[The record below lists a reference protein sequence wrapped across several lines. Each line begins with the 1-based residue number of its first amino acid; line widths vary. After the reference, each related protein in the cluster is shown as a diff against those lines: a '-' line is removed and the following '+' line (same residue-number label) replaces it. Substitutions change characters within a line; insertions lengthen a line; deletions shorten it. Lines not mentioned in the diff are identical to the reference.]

1 MKNKFLT
8 YLYLGTILG
17 CGGNIGI
24 APEKTTG
31 SVDTSEETI
40 ETSDSSIVDT
50 GEEQEQEQEQE
61 EQDPENLEDFIYRGP
76 HDVSTE
82 TGNLSVTDCNMNFT
96 VYSPSI
102 ENPPVVILG
111 HGFARGPGTMT
122 GWADHLASWGVKVLL
137 PTLCHYNIL
146 AGVDHEKNGLN
157 MVELGQ
163 SYGANEVIY
172 AGHSAGGLAAIIAAS
187 LDINNLGVLGLDAT
201 DTEGIPGVDDF
212 IGQQYASSVTSTAF
226 SVRGEPSSC
235 NSDGNGL
242 DLFEMM
248 PNSYKA
254 KVDEADH
261 CDFEYPT
268 NFGCEVNCE
277 NSQSTMSDEEIRS
290 LIVVFG
296 TSAILS
302 LADISDDGWIIWLGR

>member
-1 MKNKFLT
+1 MRIVSFITSLFL
-8 YLYLGTILG
+8 
-17 CGGNIGI
+17 CVAC
-24 APEKTTG
+24 APEKTTDV
-31 SVDTSEETI
+31 VDTSEETI
-40 ETSDSSIVDT
+40 ETGDSSIVDT
-50 GEEQEQEQEQE
+50 NEEQGQEQEEEQEQE
-61 EQDPENLEDFIYRGP
+61 EQDPESLEDFIYRGA

-82 TGNLSVTDCNMNFT
+82 TSVLSVTDCNMDFT
-96 VYSPSI
+96 VYSPNI
-102 ENPPVVILG
+102 ENPSIVILG

-163 SYGANEVIY
+163 AYGATEVIY
-172 AGHSAGGLAAIIAAS
+172 AGHSAGGLAAIIAGS
-187 LDINNLGVLGLDAT
+187 LDNNNLGILGLDTT

-212 IGQQYASSVTSTAF
+212 IGQLYASGVTSTAF

-235 NSDGNGL
+235 NSEGNGL

-254 KVDEADH
+254 KVGEADH

-268 NFGCEVNCE
+268 NFGCEINCE
-277 NSQSTMSDEEIRS
+277 NSQASVSDVEIRS
-290 LIVVFG
+290 LVVTFG

-302 LADISDDGWIIWLGR
+302 LAGVSEDGWIIWAGR

>member
-1 MKNKFLT
+1 MKTRILT
-8 YLYLGTILG
+8 YLCLGTIFG

-24 APEKTTG
+24 APEKEQENT
-31 SVDTSEETI
+31 VDTSEETTEI
-40 ETSDSSIVDT
+40 EDLVEDDTSIEPEDEEDEDQSS
-50 GEEQEQEQEQE
+50 
-61 EQDPENLEDFIYRGP
+61 PEDLIYRGP
-76 HDVSTE
+76 HEVTTE
-82 TGNLSVTDCNMNFT
+82 SGVLPVTDCNMNFT
-96 VYSPSI
+96 VYSPPDTNAPI
-102 ENPPVVILG
+102 VILG
-111 HGFARGPGTMT
+111 HGFARGAETMT

-157 MVELGQ
+157 MVELGLA
-163 SYGANEVIY
+163 YGANEVIY

-187 LDINNLGVLGLDAT
+187 LDTNNLGVLGLDTT

-212 IGQQYASSVTSTAF
+212 IGQQYAANVTSTAF

-268 NFGCEVNCE
+268 NFGCEINCE
-277 NSQSTMSDEEIRS
+277 NSQSSIPDEEIRS
-290 LIVVFG
+290 LIVTFG

-302 LADISDDGWIIWLGR
+302 LADISDDGWVIWAGR

>member
-1 MKNKFLT
+1 M
-8 YLYLGTILG
+8 
-17 CGGNIGI
+17 
-24 APEKTTG
+24 
-31 SVDTSEETI
+31 D
-40 ETSDSSIVDT
+40 
-50 GEEQEQEQEQE
+50 
-61 EQDPENLEDFIYRGP
+61 
-76 HDVSTE
+76 
-82 TGNLSVTDCNMNFT
+82 FT
-96 VYSPSI
+96 VYSPNI
-102 ENPPVVILG
+102 ENPSIVILG

-163 SYGANEVIY
+163 AYGANEVIY
-172 AGHSAGGLAAIIAAS
+172 AGHSAGGLAAIIAGS
-187 LDINNLGVLGLDAT
+187 LDNNNLGILGLDAT
-201 DTEGIPGVDDF
+201 DTDGIPGVPNF
-212 IGQQYASSVTSTAF
+212 IGQQYAANVTSTAF

-235 NSDGNGL
+235 NSEGNGL

-248 PNSYKA
+248 PNSYKV

-268 NFGCEVNCE
+268 NFGCEINCE
-277 NSQSTMSDEEIRS
+277 NSQASVSDEEIRS
-290 LIVVFG
+290 LIVTFG

-302 LADISDDGWIIWLGR
+302 LAGISEDGWIIWAGQ